1 MAQFGVALD
10 AFQQKALRQVD
21 QVRRASVLELFS
33 LVIDGTPFDE
43 GFLRGGWQT
52 SVNSPATG
60 SISRPDPTGAAAK
73 LQILSNLGDLNSVVY
88 FVNAMPYA
96 YRIEFD
102 GWSAQAKGG
111 MVRPNVVKWKTI
123 VANKAKEFL
132 D

>member
-1 MAQFGVALD
+1 MAQFENSLNK
-10 AFQQKALRQVD
+10 FEQKAMRQVD
-21 QVRRASVLELFS
+21 QVRRAAVLELFS

-52 SVNSPATG
+52 SLNSPATG
-60 SISRPDPTGAAAK
+60 GILRADPTGAAAK
-73 LQILSNLGDLNSVVY
+73 LQVLSNLGDLNSVIY

-102 GWSAQAKGG
+102 AWSAQAPNG
-111 MVRPNVVKWKTI
+111 MVRPEVVKWKTI